1 MSTAQLLVIMFST
14 GKASLNKNS
23 TEMTEPNSKN
33 PAKLNRQI
41 FYRNL
46 SEVSFYFFICIGSC
60 QILASMFYV
69 NELFSKPAW
78 LLSRILDTPFLFV
91 SLIYLTARLQSYQ
104 AQTTLQNP
112 SNNPSP
118 LNATDLFLLAAIG
131 LCFFLFQSYDL
142 IFSHRL

>member
-1 MSTAQLLVIMFST
+1 
-14 GKASLNKNS
+14 
-23 TEMTEPNSKN
+23 MTELNSKN
-33 PAKLNRQI
+33 PPKLNRQI

-46 SEVSFYFFICIGSC
+46 SEVSFYFFISIGSC

-104 AQTTLQNP
+104 LQPTQQNSTSNP
-112 SNNPSP
+112 ST
-118 LNATDLFLLAAIG
+118 LNATDLFILAAIT

>member
-1 MSTAQLLVIMFST
+1 MTDINT
-14 GKASLNKNS
+14 KNQ
-23 TEMTEPNSKN
+23 P
-33 PAKLNRQI
+33 KLNRQI

-46 SEVSFYFFICIGSC
+46 SEVSFYFFISIGST

-91 SLIYLTARLQSYQ
+91 SLIYLTAKLQSYQ
-104 AQTTLQNP
+104 LQPTQQN
-112 SNNPSP
+112 SNNNLTT
-118 LNATDLFLLAAIG
+118 LNATDLFLLAAIT
-131 LCFFLFQSYDL
+131 LCFFIFQSYDL

>member
-1 MSTAQLLVIMFST
+1 MTD
-14 GKASLNKNS
+14 LN
-23 TEMTEPNSKN
+23 TKN
-33 PAKLNRQI
+33 PPKLNRQI

-46 SEVSFYFFICIGSC
+46 SEVSFYFFISIGST

-104 AQTTLQNP
+104 LQLNQQNQIT
-112 SNNPSP
+112 NNNSA
-118 LNATDLFLLAAIG
+118 LNAFDLFILAAIS
-131 LCFFLFQSYDL
+131 LCFFIFQSYDL

>member
-1 MSTAQLLVIMFST
+1 MTELN
-14 GKASLNKNS
+14 NKN
-23 TEMTEPNSKN
+23 PV
-33 PAKLNRQI
+33 KLNRQI

-46 SEVSFYFFICIGSC
+46 SEVSFYFFISIGSC

-78 LLSRILDTPFLFV
+78 LLSRILDMPFLFV

-104 AQTTLQNP
+104 SQPITQNP
-112 SNNPSP
+112 NSNKENP
-118 LNATDLFLLAAIG
+118 LNATDLFLLATIT